1 MANTKCKPVLPF
13 RPKMPTPLEVVKCN
27 YCQKKKEKKEKKK
40 GATVRFYSD
49 SKCRIALYLNCK
61 TKKRYFI
68 LPLKLSSHTLS
79 FISLSSLLLLA
90 FVLQLLSPLLKPKTP
105 FFSNPKLRVVVVAAE
120 VGMDPPI

>member
-1 MANTKCKPVLPF
+1 MANTKCKPILPF

-27 YCQKKKEKKEKKK
+27 YCQKKKKKK
-40 GATVRFYSD
+40 GAIVRFYSD

-79 FISLSSLLLLA
+79 FISLSFLLLLA
-90 FVLQLLSPLLKPKTP
+90 FVLQLLFPLLKPKTP
-105 FFSNPKLRVVVVAAE
+105 FFSNPKLCVVVVAAE

>member
-1 MANTKCKPVLPF
+1 MANTKCKPILPF

-27 YCQKKKEKKEKKK
+27 YCQKKKKK

-68 LPLKLSSHTLS
+68 LPLMLSSHTLS

-105 FFSNPKLRVVVVAAE
+105 FFSNQKLRVVVVAAE
-120 VGMDPPI
+120 VGVDPLI